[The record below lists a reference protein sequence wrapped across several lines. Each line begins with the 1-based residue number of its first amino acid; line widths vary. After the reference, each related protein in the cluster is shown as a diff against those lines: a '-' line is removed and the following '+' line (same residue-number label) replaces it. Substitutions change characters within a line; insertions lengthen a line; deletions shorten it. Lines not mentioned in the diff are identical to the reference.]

1 MCDIF
6 TTLNYTED
14 RRVAFATFQFE
25 GAARSWWSVVRNKW
39 ERDQTPWNWENFKR
53 EFDEKFLPSMVQEKR
68 EEEFIKLKQGT
79 LSVTDYEAQFTKLA
93 KFVPE
98 FVATDQRRIRRF
110 VQGLNV
116 EIKAAL
122 AAVPS
127 NTFTEVLEKALRIE
141 SSRLQVRAFHAK
153 KRNLSSVSGSGTV
166 ELSAPAP
173 KAGRGIGGI
182 RTAGLTKGSVSRG
195 ASSG

>member
-1 MCDIF
+1 
-6 TTLNYTED
+6 
-14 RRVAFATFQFE
+14 AFATFQFE

-53 EFDEKFLPSMVQEKR
+53 EFDEKFLPPMIQEKR

-79 LSVTDYEAQFTKLA
+79 MSVADYEAQFTKLA
-93 KFVPE
+93 KFAPD

-116 EIKAAL
+116 EIQAAL
-122 AAVPS
+122 ATIPS

-141 SSRLQVRAFHAK
+141 NSRLQLRAFHAK
-153 KRNLSSVSGSGTV
+153 KRNFASGSGSGTI
-166 ELSAPAP
+166 E
-173 KAGRGIGGI
+173 
-182 RTAGLTKGSVSRG
+182 
-195 ASSG
+195 